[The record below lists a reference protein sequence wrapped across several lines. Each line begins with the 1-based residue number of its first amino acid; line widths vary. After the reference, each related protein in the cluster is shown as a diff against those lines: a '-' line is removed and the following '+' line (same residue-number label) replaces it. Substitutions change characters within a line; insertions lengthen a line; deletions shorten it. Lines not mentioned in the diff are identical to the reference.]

1 MDKETIEEI
10 IELLESFIF
19 GFCANNEDQCE
30 LSDMYVISID
40 AVPVISIV
48 LTVRFPSEL
57 WTIMDDLLGL
67 LVQKS
72 KYSL

>member
-30 LSDMYVISID
+30 LSDMYVINID
-40 AVPVISIV
+40 AVPVINIV
-48 LTVRFPSEL
+48 LTVHL
-57 WTIMDDLLGL
+57 
-67 LVQKS
+67 
-72 KYSL
+72 